1 MLNNY
6 DIIIVI
12 IVVIFLTVFLTFNC
26 VVVFACFYFKHKQSS
41 KMSDG
46 KTSDVLSSQPTQ
58 PAYEMVLGHTTTDLE
73 MTENVAYAPV
83 HSMKK

>member
-1 MLNNY
+1 MLNY

-12 IVVIFLTVFLTFNC
+12 IAVIFLTIFLTFNC

-41 KMSDG
+41 KISDG
-46 KTSDVLSSQPTQ
+46 KTSNVLSSQPSQ
-58 PAYEMVLGHTTTDLE
+58 PMYEMVMGRTATDLE